1 MNIVYKLTL
10 RHLKSNLKRTI
21 VTIFGIVASTALITA
36 MLVGI
41 YSVFSF
47 VADVSLLVDG
57 NQHANFKNLTEDE
70 YLKLKNN
77 ENLKFV
83 GVTDTDNEI
92 TGFYIDGD
100 AQKRF
105 RIGNIYH
112 GDSENLSQMVT
123 CEYEG
128 RLPENPG
135 EIAIEEEFL
144 TNNNLSL
151 TIGDSLNFHEGYRCI
166 YENDELVY
174 LAGAYRSNEDF
185 VTKTDENCTI
195 TAILHNNE
203 PTSSFDI
210 IRGMD
215 EFPAQNLV
223 YITLK
228 KPDMNAVINIR
239 KIAEENNLK
248 IDALATEYLMC
259 IFARELR
266 YNTVKAIFRLI
277 GLALFIIIIASSIM
291 IYNAFAMSLTER
303 MKYLGMLSS
312 VGATR
317 RQKKASVYFEGF
329 ILGIIGLPLGFLAGL
344 IGCLVTLR
352 ITGSL
357 IISSGMI
364 RGVVPSMGHIPL
376 RFTPAIFLAIVF
388 FSAITIFIS
397 SFIPAVKAS
406 RVTAIE
412 AIRQSN
418 SIKLRAWKLKVL
430 PFVKMFFGYEGELAS
445 KNIKRNGAKGVIIT
459 LSMAVSVIM
468 FLSIIYFV
476 DLFNKENSYEIDI
489 PFQIFASASLSE
501 SDRLKEEL
509 LKTNGVEKIYVAEMF
524 SFDFNPTDENGNL
537 REIPNTAILNP
548 DYLTKDYK
556 RLFDK
561 ISDIWIV
568 PVEDD
573 DFIEICKKNNI
584 DPDKYFG
591 GELNGL
597 LLNNFNHKRSRKNVF
612 NDNILGQKVFYD
624 KTEGNPPAVTIT
636 DLVKWDNSVD
646 EFKLSPKGSI
656 SIYVPVSVFRREYIK
671 NIDIE
676 KLSCTYGIKCEN
688 HEEMYGK
695 ISDLLTF
702 GGYTNTSCSDIES
715 DLMVMKTLLTML
727 KTVMYGFTALISLI
741 VIANIINTITTG
753 VHLRKKEFAMYKSV
767 GMTEFGFK
775 KMLFLE
781 TFLYGFRALIIG
793 FPISALLSFIT
804 FKALAAPS
812 SAFEINF
819 FVYLLAAV
827 GVFAIVGI
835 SMLLAGK
842 TLKHDS
848 IIEVLKEDI
857 C

>member
-1 MNIVYKLTL
+1 MNIIMKLTL
-10 RHLKSNLKRTI
+10 QHLRTNLKRTI

-36 MLVGI
+36 MLMGI
-41 YSVFSF
+41 KSVFAF

-57 NQHANFKNLTEDE
+57 NQHASFKNLTKDE
-70 YLKLKNN
+70 YLALKNN
-77 ENLKFV
+77 ESLKYV
-83 GVTDTDNEI
+83 GFTDTDNEV

-100 AQKRF
+100 SQKRF
-105 RIGNIYH
+105 RIGNIFH
-112 GDSENLSQMVT
+112 GDPINLAQMVT

-135 EIAIEEEFL
+135 EIAVEEDYL

-151 TIGDSLNFHEGYRCI
+151 TIGDALSFHEGYRYI
-166 YENDELVY
+166 YENNELIY
-174 LAGAYRSNEDF
+174 LAGAYRSAEDF
-185 VTKTDENCTI
+185 VAKSDETCRI

-210 IRGMD
+210 LRGTD
-215 EFPAQNLV
+215 GFPSQNLV

-228 KPDMNAVINIR
+228 KPDINAVINIR
-239 KIAEENNLK
+239 KIAEENDLK
-248 IDALATEYLMC
+248 IDALATEYLTC
-259 IFARELR
+259 IFARGLR
-266 YNTVKAIFRLI
+266 YNTVKSLFRMI

-317 RQKKASVYFEGF
+317 RQKRASVYFEGF
-329 ILGIIGLPLGFLAGL
+329 ILGIIGLPSGFLVGI
-344 IGCLVTLR
+344 IGCLLTLR

-364 RGVVPSMGHIPL
+364 RGVVPSLGHIPV
-376 RFTPAIFLAIVF
+376 RSDPYIILAIVF
-388 FSAITIFIS
+388 FSAVTIFIS

-406 RVTAIE
+406 RITAIE

-418 SIKLRAWKLKVL
+418 SVKLKAWKLKVL
-430 PFVKMFFGYEGELAS
+430 PFVKMLFGYEGELAS
-445 KNIKRNGAKGVIIT
+445 KNIKRNGAKGVVIT

-476 DLFNKENSYEIDI
+476 DLFNKENSYEIEI

-501 SDRLKEEL
+501 SDRLKEDL
-509 LKTNGVEKIYVAEMF
+509 LRTKGVEKVYVAEMF
-524 SFDFNPTDENGNL
+524 SFDFNPTDESGNP
-537 REIPNTAILNP
+537 REIPNTEILNP
-548 DYLTKDYK
+548 DFLTKYYK
-556 RLFDK
+556 DLFDK
-561 ISDIWIV
+561 VSDIWIV
-568 PVEDD
+568 PVEDA

-584 DPDKYFG
+584 DSDKYFG
-591 GELNGL
+591 DELNGL
-597 LLNNFNHKRSRKNVF
+597 LLNNFNHKRSRKSVF

-624 KTEGNPPAVTIT
+624 KAEGNPPAVTVT
-636 DLVKWDNSVD
+636 DLVKWDGSVD

-656 SIYVPVSVFRREYIK
+656 SIYVPVSVFRREYVK

-688 HEEMYGK
+688 HEEMHDR
-695 ISDLLTF
+695 ISDILTF
-702 GGYTNTSCSDIES
+702 GDYTNTSCSDIES
-715 DLMVMKTLLTML
+715 DLMVMKTLLTIL

-767 GMTEFGFK
+767 GMTEFGFR

-781 TFLYGFRALIIG
+781 TFLYGFRALILG
-793 FPISALLSFIT
+793 FPISALISFIT

-819 FVYLLAAV
+819 PVYLLAAV

-835 SMLLAGK
+835 SMLLSSKA
-842 TLKHDS
+842 LKHDS